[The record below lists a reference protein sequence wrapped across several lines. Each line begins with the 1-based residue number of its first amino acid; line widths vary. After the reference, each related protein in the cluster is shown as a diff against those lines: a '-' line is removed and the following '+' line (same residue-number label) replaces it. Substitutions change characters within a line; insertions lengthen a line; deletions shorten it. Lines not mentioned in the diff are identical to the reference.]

1 MSSPGEVPALHTTM
15 GALMIGTILA
25 GVLWGV
31 SCMQTYEYF
40 SVRIRA
46 SQPAPLPIPTQM
58 YRKTDDPRLKVMVVM
73 VFVLDTVQQV
83 FVTHTL
89 YEYLV
94 VHYYDP
100 ANLGVVEWSL
110 LAQVAPSGFIALLV
124 QSFFTYRVYILS
136 RKNIPITLFLGSL
149 VLGEFGVTM
158 AYFVRGWSVKL
169 VAEIPSKLS
178 DLSRSMNAVGAAGD
192 MCITI
197 SLIYLLQ
204 RSKSG
209 FRRTD
214 AMMNQLILFS
224 LNSGLLTS
232 ICAIT
237 SLILVLVCPDT
248 FLYITF
254 YIILGRLYTNSFLA
268 TLNARFKIRGQQD
281 GESFMA
287 AVSMDATSVERR
299 TLPGLTSGNSAKPQ
313 HIVIKRETE
322 IEVLADYELGNRRHH
337 DEAASTASFDAK

>member
-1 MSSPGEVPALHTTM
+1 M

-25 GVLWGV
+25 AVLWGV

-40 SVRIRA
+40 SVRIRN
-46 SQPAPLPIPTQM
+46 SQLSPLPIPTQM
-58 YRKTDDPRLKVMVVM
+58 YRKTDDPRLKVMVVI
-73 VFVLDTVQQV
+73 VFLLDTVQQV

-100 ANLGVVEWSL
+100 TNLGVVEWSL
-110 LAQVAPSGFIALLV
+110 LAQVAPSGIIALLV

-149 VLGEFGVTM
+149 VLGEFGVTV

-169 VAEIPSKLS
+169 VAEIPSKLTV
-178 DLSRSMNAVGAAGD
+178 LSRSMNAVGAAGD

-237 SLILVLVCPDT
+237 SLVLVLVYPNN

-254 YIILGRLYTNSFLA
+254 YILLGRLYTNSFLA
-268 TLNARFKIRGQQD
+268 TLNARFKIRGQQE

-299 TLPGLTSGNSAKPQ
+299 TLPGLTSSSKSSKPQ

-322 IEVLADYELGNRRHH
+322 IEVLADYELGAQGFLQKNHRHH

>member
-1 MSSPGEVPALHTTM
+1 MSSSVEVPTLHTTM

-25 GVLWGV
+25 AVLWGV

-40 SVRIRA
+40 S
-46 SQPAPLPIPTQM
+46 M
-58 YRKTDDPRLKVMVVM
+58 YRKTDDPRLKVMVVV
-73 VFVLDTVQQV
+73 VFLLDTVQQV

-110 LAQVAPSGFIALLV
+110 LAQVAPSGLIALLV
-124 QSFFTYRVYILS
+124 QSFFTYRVFILS

-149 VLGEFGVTM
+149 VFAEFGVTI

-169 VAEIPSKLS
+169 VAEIPSKLTN
-178 DLSRSMNAVGAAGD
+178 LSRSMNAVGAAGD
-192 MCITI
+192 ICITI
-197 SLIYLLQ
+197 SLISLLQ

-254 YIILGRLYTNSFLA
+254 YILLGRLYTNSLLA
-268 TLNARFKIRGQQD
+268 TLNARFKIRGQQE

-299 TLPGLTSGNSAKPQ
+299 TLPGLTSSANSSKPQ

-322 IEVLADYELGNRRHH
+322 IEVLADYELGVK
-337 DEAASTASFDAK
+337 SSPS

>member
-1 MSSPGEVPALHTTM
+1 
-15 GALMIGTILA
+15 
-25 GVLWGV
+25 
-31 SCMQTYEYF
+31 
-40 SVRIRA
+40 
-46 SQPAPLPIPTQM
+46 M
-58 YRKTDDPRLKVMVVM
+58 YRKTDDPRLKVMVVI
-73 VFVLDTVQQV
+73 VFLLDTVQQV

-94 VHYYDP
+94 VHYFDP

-124 QSFFTYRVYILS
+124 QSFFTYRVYICKAFLPLLTLSILTTSIVS

-149 VLGEFGVTM
+149 VLGEFGVTI

-169 VAEIPSKLS
+169 VAEIPSKLT

-299 TLPGLTSGNSAKPQ
+299 TLPGLTSGNSSKPQ